1 MSGAGLG
8 YFRGEKWK
16 NKAKI
21 YNSGGSCSVSLFR
34 IFSIRVGICLG
45 PKENPITIC
54 KINYSSQ
61 IISDLTSNNFFRDLV
76 RELETYSIFT
86 RPRAKLLAND
96 LRVPKKKNRHKK
108 FFQIMTKYLN
118 TYTVGLALTTHNVNL
133 N

>member
-1 MSGAGLG
+1 MEYFSSSVFKIAILDFVFGFSVLSGAGLG

-61 IISDLTSNNFFRDLV
+61 IISDLTSNNFFFG
-76 RELETYSIFT
+76 TW
-86 RPRAKLLAND
+86 
-96 LRVPKKKNRHKK
+96 
-108 FFQIMTKYLN
+108 
-118 TYTVGLALTTHNVNL
+118 
-133 N
+133 